1 MSRLALALI
10 ALAGV
15 AAARA
20 ADPPPLV
27 EPYLHSGQL
36 AKGEQVLE
44 RALEDKPKDD
54 QARFGLGVL
63 RVVRAVERLGQSLHE
78 YGVKPDSTSVPFLR
92 LPVPKNEDPTPISYA
107 ALRRVLERFGDDLG
121 KAEATLADIKDDG
134 VKLPLRL
141 ADVTMDLDGDGTP
154 TDKLVP
160 LLKKLLGVQRF
171 EFLEKNAD
179 FRVTFDRGDVSWLRA
194 YCHLLSAMID
204 FSQAF
209 DLKPLFDAFG
219 KDQFAK
225 PKTSS
230 DDVNGMLVK
239 LLTRIDIPEPAR
251 LGSFRRHMLKVCE
264 LNVETWKFIRAEKD
278 DDHEWLPNPKQKGVL
293 GLPVTDAMIDG
304 WLAGVAE
311 LEGLFSGKKV
321 IDMGGLVKTDGH
333 GLNFKEFLDHPPESI
348 SLNKIITDGV
358 DKKYLTK
365 MTAENTFD
373 SNTFG
378 RMLGL
383 FDESFGFAYGLW
395 FN

>member
-1 MSRLALALI
+1 MSRLPLALAALI
-10 ALAGV
+10 GAAV
-15 AAARA
+15 AARA
-20 ADPPPLV
+20 ADPPLV

-44 RALEDKPKDD
+44 RAIEGKPKDD
-54 QARFGLGVL
+54 QARFGLGVV

-78 YGVKPDSTSVPFLR
+78 FGVKPDSTSLPFLR
-92 LPVPKNEDPTPISYA
+92 LPVPENKDPTPISYA
-107 ALRRVLERFGDDLG
+107 TLRRVLERFGDDLA
-121 KAEATLADIKDDG
+121 KAEATLADVKDDG

-141 ADVTMDLDGDGTP
+141 ADVTMDLDGDGKP

-160 LLKKLLGVQRF
+160 LLKKLLGVSRF

-179 FRVTFDRGDVSWLRA
+179 FRVTFDRGDVAWLRA
-194 YCHLLSAMID
+194 YCHLLSAMLD
-204 FSQAF
+204 FSLGF
-209 DLKPLFDAFG
+209 DLKPVFDAFG
-219 KDQFAK
+219 KEQFAK

-230 DDVNGMLVK
+230 DDGNAVILK
-239 LLTRIDIPEPAR
+239 LFARIDIPEPAR

-264 LNVETWKFIRAEKD
+264 LNVETWKYIRAEKD

-311 LEGLFSGKKV
+311 MEGLFGGKKV
-321 IDMGGLVKTDGH
+321 IDLGGLVKTDGH

-348 SLNKIITDGV
+348 SISKILSDGV

-365 MTAENTFD
+365 MTADNTFNND
-373 SNTFG
+373 TFG

>member
-1 MSRLALALI
+1 MTRLAFALA
-10 ALAGV
+10 ALAGLAV
-15 AAARA
+15 AARA
-20 ADPPPLV
+20 ADPPLV
-27 EPYLHSGQL
+27 EQHLHSGQL

-44 RALEDKPKDD
+44 RAIEGKPKDD

-78 YGVKPDSTSVPFLR
+78 YGVKPESTSVPFLR
-92 LPVPKNEDPTPISYA
+92 LPVPENNDPTPISYA
-107 ALRRVLERFGDDLG
+107 ALRRVLERFADDLG
-121 KAEATLADIKDDG
+121 KAEATLADVTDDG
-134 VKLPLRL
+134 VQLPLRL
-141 ADVTMDLDGDGTP
+141 ADVTMDLDGDGKP
-154 TDKLVP
+154 TDKLLP
-160 LLKKLLGVQRF
+160 QLKKLLGVARF

-179 FRVTFDRGDVSWLRA
+179 FRVTFDRGDVAWLRA
-194 YCHLLSAMID
+194 YCHLLSAMVD

-230 DDVNGMLVK
+230 DDVNGMLLK
-239 LLTRIDIPEPAR
+239 LITRIDVPEPAR

-264 LNVETWKFIRAEKD
+264 LNRETWKYIRAEKD
-278 DDHEWLPNPKQKGVL
+278 DDHEWLPNPKQNGVL

-311 LEGLFSGKKV
+311 MEGLFTGKKV

-333 GLNFKEFLDHPPESI
+333 GLNFKEFLDHPPEFVSI
-348 SLNKIITDGV
+348 NKIFTDGV

-365 MTAENTFD
+365 LTAENTFD
-373 SNTFG
+373 NRTLG